1 MPQDPKPDTQTSE
14 DLWRQIETT
23 CTAAIRLSQDLTTHL
38 QRGARADEFVPLLR
52 RELELTD
59 QIRIDIHQLGRHSAP
74 VDAPRR
80 DRLARNMRLLLDL
93 EDQNHRLLT
102 RKGVRLNNPS
112 LTHRHRRHPQPSSG
126 TV

>member
-1 MPQDPKPDTQTSE
+1 MPQDLNPDTQTSE
-14 DLWRQIETT
+14 DLWRQIETS

-38 QRGARADEFVPLLR
+38 QRGAQADEFVPLLH
-52 RELELTD
+52 RELELTN
-59 QIRIDIHQLGRHSAP
+59 QIRTDIHQLGRHSTP
-74 VDAPRR
+74 VDVPRR
-80 DRLARNMRLLLDL
+80 DHLAQQMRLLLDL

-112 LTHRHRRHPQPSSG
+112 FTHRHRRRPQPSPG